1 MLKDDLIESFKR
13 VEEKLGGLQ
22 YVVHTTYKEPKFEI
36 FDSIEKITDIGL
48 ITPIEPNYFKDDKN
62 VYYFSD
68 KEKMMIKVE
77 NVSKEYELADGTKVP
92 ALKDVSFEVKEGEI
106 LGIMGKSGSGKTTLL
121 RALRGVE
128 HIDDGSI
135 EVGKVKV
142 TSTSSQFY
150 YNNLKKETAIHL
162 QRSFGLWPDT
172 VRENVL
178 RKLYARKYFDE
189 GDTNFEIAESEFGH
203 EADELLELVS
213 LTHKADHYASVLS
226 GGEKQRLIMA
236 RQLAKQPK
244 ALLLDEPATMA
255 CPRTKQEIL
264 DAVKKINKE
273 LNITVIIVSHLPDV
287 QKYLADRVILL
298 EDGEIADEGST
309 DEICD
314 TFMRDMDDIV
324 DIQNIST
331 DEDVIDVKDI
341 YKRFYLLTGG
351 EVLQIEDINFKV
363 RNGNILS
370 IIGPSGS
377 GKTVLLRM
385 LGGLDDPDEGEVLYK
400 VEDGWADID
409 IPGLNRMKIRSKLG
423 FMHQEFAL
431 SHYATVLDQLATR
444 LGYKNQDIVKEAKVR
459 AKKLGLSEEL
469 LDSFYLLTDLPE
481 TEAKERLRQ
490 INLDGEILN
499 DLFPRFPE
507 TATKEAVADIFES
520 LDLDMDIL
528 FRKSYELSG
537 GQKVR
542 VMLALILVSRPKFLL
557 LDEPFGDLD
566 PITLRDVTNALK
578 SISKEYDITIVMIS
592 HNTDFIKELSD
603 RAIFMDEGKIIEDS
617 GNIDEIVDN
626 FIDFCHADYLK
637 GD

>member
-1 MLKDDLIESFKR
+1 
-13 VEEKLGGLQ
+13 
-22 YVVHTTYKEPKFEI
+22 
-36 FDSIEKITDIGL
+36 
-48 ITPIEPNYFKDDKN
+48 
-62 VYYFSD
+62 
-68 KEKMMIKVE
+68 MIKVE
-77 NVSKEYELADGTKVP
+77 NVSKDYELDDGTKIT
-92 ALKDVSFEVKEGEI
+92 ALTDVSFEVEEGEI

-128 HIDDGSI
+128 HIDAGKITVGDVSI
-135 EVGKVKV
+135 D
-142 TSTSSQFY
+142 SDSSQFY

-162 QRSFGLWPDT
+162 QRSFGVWPDT

-178 RKLYARKYFDE
+178 RKLYARRYFDE
-189 GDTNFEIAESEFGH
+189 GDTNFEVAESEFGE

-236 RQLAKQPK
+236 RQLAKKPK

-255 CPRTKQEIL
+255 CPKTKQEIL

-273 LNITVIIVSHLPDV
+273 LNITVVLVSHLPDV

-298 EDGEIADEGST
+298 EDGQIADEGT
-309 DEICD
+309 PEEICD
-314 TFMRDMDDIV
+314 KFMADMEPIV
-324 DIQNIST
+324 DIENIST
-331 DEDVIDVKDI
+331 DKDLIDVKDV

-351 EVLQIEDINFKV
+351 EVLQMKDINFKV
-363 RNGNILS
+363 QDKNILS
-370 IIGPSGS
+370 IIGPSGA

-385 LGGLDDPDEGEVLYK
+385 LGGLDYPDEGDILYYS
-400 VEDGWADID
+400 DGEWRDIEM
-409 IPGLNRMKIRSKLG
+409 PGLSRMKIRSKLG

-431 SHYATVLDQLATR
+431 SHYATVLNQLAAR
-444 LGYKNQDIVKEAKVR
+444 LGYKNANVVKEAQER
-459 AKKLGLSEEL
+459 AKRIGVSEEL
-469 LDSFYLLTDLPE
+469 LDSFYLLTDLSE
-481 TEAKERLRQ
+481 MEAKHRLEQ
-490 INLDGEILN
+490 IGLDAEILN

-520 LDLDMDIL
+520 LDLDLDIL
-528 FRKSYELSG
+528 HRRSYELSG

-566 PITLRDVTNALK
+566 PVTLRDVTNSLK
-578 SISKEYDITIVMIS
+578 KISHDYGITVVMIS
-592 HNTDFIKELSD
+592 HNTDFIKELSN
-603 RAIFMDEGKIIEDS
+603 RAIFMDDGKIIDDS
-617 GNIDEIVDN
+617 ENIDEIVDN

-637 GD
+637 GE

>member
-1 MLKDDLIESFKR
+1 
-13 VEEKLGGLQ
+13 
-22 YVVHTTYKEPKFEI
+22 
-36 FDSIEKITDIGL
+36 
-48 ITPIEPNYFKDDKN
+48 
-62 VYYFSD
+62 
-68 KEKMMIKVE
+68 MIRVE
-77 NVSKEYELADGTKVP
+77 NVSKDYELDDGTKVT

-128 HIDDGSI
+128 HIDEGSI
-135 EVGKVKV
+135 EVGDVKV
-142 TSTSSQFY
+142 TSDSSQFY

-162 QRSFGLWPDT
+162 QRSFGVWPDT

-178 RKLYARKYFDE
+178 RKLYAREYFDE
-189 GDTNFEIAESEFGH
+189 GDTNFELADSEFGD

-213 LTHKADHYASVLS
+213 LTHKKDHYASVLS

-255 CPRTKQEIL
+255 CPKTKQEIL

-298 EDGEIADEGST
+298 EDGEIVDEGAPA
-309 DEICD
+309 DICD
-314 TFMRDMDDIV
+314 RFMEGMDDIV
-324 DIQNIST
+324 DIQNVPT
-331 DEDVIDVKDI
+331 DEDVIDVRDVF
-341 YKRFYLLTGG
+341 KRFYLLTGG

-363 RNGNILS
+363 QSENILS
-370 IIGPSGS
+370 IIGPSGA

-385 LGGLDDPDEGEVLYK
+385 LGGLDDPDKGDVLYK
-400 VEDGWADID
+400 VDDEWADID
-409 IPGLNRMKIRSKLG
+409 IPGLSRMKIRSKLG

-431 SHYATVLDQLATR
+431 VHYATVLSQLATR
-444 LGYKNQDIVKEAKVR
+444 LGYKNQDIINNAKAR
-459 AKKLGLSEEL
+459 AEKLGLSEKL
-469 LDSFYLLTDLPE
+469 LDSFYQLTDLPE
-481 TEAKERLRQ
+481 SEAKDRLMQ
-490 INLDGEILN
+490 VGLDGEILN

-528 FRKSYELSG
+528 HRKSYELSG

-542 VMLALILVSRPKFLL
+542 VMLSLILISRPKFLL

-578 SISKEYDITIVMIS
+578 TISKDYGITIVMIS
-592 HNTDFIKELSD
+592 HNTDFIKELSN
-603 RAIFMDEGKIIEDS
+603 RAVFMDDGKIIDDS
-617 GNIDEIVDN
+617 ENIDEIVDN

>member
-1 MLKDDLIESFKR
+1 
-13 VEEKLGGLQ
+13 
-22 YVVHTTYKEPKFEI
+22 
-36 FDSIEKITDIGL
+36 
-48 ITPIEPNYFKDDKN
+48 
-62 VYYFSD
+62 
-68 KEKMMIKVE
+68 MIKVE
-77 NVSKEYELADGTKVP
+77 NVSKAYELDDGTKVS

-128 HIDDGSI
+128 HIDEGSI
-135 EVGKVKV
+135 EVGDVKI
-142 TSTSSQFY
+142 TSESSQFY
-150 YNNLKKETAIHL
+150 YNELKKETAIHL

-178 RKLYARKYFDE
+178 RKLYARRYFDE
-189 GDTNFEIAESEFGH
+189 GDTNFEVADSEFGD

-213 LTHKADHYASVLS
+213 LTHKKDHYASVLS

-236 RQLAKQPK
+236 RQLAKKPK

-255 CPRTKQEIL
+255 CPKTKQEIL

-273 LNITVIIVSHLPDV
+273 LNITVILVSHLPDV

-298 EDGEIADEGST
+298 EDGEIADEGSA

-314 TFMRDMDDIV
+314 KFMEGMDDIV
-324 DIQNIST
+324 DIENIST
-331 DEDVIDVKDI
+331 DEDVIDVKDV

-363 RNGNILS
+363 QKENILS
-370 IIGPSGS
+370 IIGPSGA

-385 LGGLDDPDEGEVLYK
+385 LGGLDDPDKGEVLYN
-400 VEDGWADID
+400 VDGEWADID
-409 IPGLNRMKIRSKLG
+409 IPGMSRMKIRSKLG

-431 SHYATVLDQLATR
+431 THYATVLNQLATR
-444 LGYKNQDIVKEAKVR
+444 LGYKNANIVKEAQQR
-459 AKKLGLSEEL
+459 AKNIGLSDEL

-481 TEAKERLRQ
+481 AEAKERLRQ
-490 INLDGEILN
+490 IGLDGEILN

-528 FRKSYELSG
+528 HRKSYELSG

-542 VMLALILVSRPKFLL
+542 VMLALILISRPKFLL

-578 SISKEYDITIVMIS
+578 TISKDYGITIVMIS
-592 HNTDFIKELSD
+592 HNTDFITELSN
-603 RAIFMDEGKIIEDS
+603 RAVFMDDGKIIDDSED
-617 GNIDEIVDN
+617 IDEIVDN

-637 GD
+637 GDK

>member
-1 MLKDDLIESFKR
+1 
-13 VEEKLGGLQ
+13 
-22 YVVHTTYKEPKFEI
+22 
-36 FDSIEKITDIGL
+36 
-48 ITPIEPNYFKDDKN
+48 
-62 VYYFSD
+62 
-68 KEKMMIKVE
+68 MIKVE
-77 NVSKEYELADGTKVP
+77 NVSRAYELDDGTKIT

-106 LGIMGKSGSGKTTLL
+106 LGIMGKSGSGKTTLI
-121 RALRGVE
+121 RAIRGVE
-128 HIDDGSI
+128 HIDAGSI
-135 EVGKVKV
+135 SVGDAKV
-142 TSTSSQFY
+142 TSESSQFY

-162 QRSFGLWPDT
+162 QRSFGIWPDT

-178 RKLYARKYFDE
+178 RKLYARRYFDE
-189 GDTNFEIAESEFGH
+189 GDTNFEVAESEFGE

-213 LTHKADHYASVLS
+213 LTHKKDHYASVLS

-255 CPRTKQEIL
+255 CPKTKQEIL

-273 LNITVIIVSHLPDV
+273 LNITVIVISHLPEI

-298 EDGEIADEGST
+298 EDGEIVDEGSA
-309 DEICD
+309 EKICD
-314 TFMRDMDDIV
+314 EFMEGMDDIV
-324 DIQNIST
+324 DIENIST
-331 DEDVIDVKDI
+331 DEDVIQANDI

-351 EVLQIEDINFKV
+351 EVLQIEDVNFTVQKE
-363 RNGNILS
+363 NILS
-370 IIGPSGS
+370 IIGPSGA

-385 LGGLDDPDEGEVLYK
+385 LGGLEDPDKGEVLYK
-400 VEDGWADID
+400 LEDGSWADID
-409 IPGLNRMKIRSKLG
+409 IPGMGRMKIRSKLG

-431 SHYATVLDQLATR
+431 NHYATVLNQLATR
-444 LGYKNQDIVKEAKVR
+444 LGYKNSDIVKEAQER
-459 AKKLGLSEEL
+459 ARKIGLSDEL

-481 TEAKERLRQ
+481 VEARDRLKQ
-490 INLDGEILN
+490 IGLDADILD

-528 FRKSYELSG
+528 HRKSYELSG

-542 VMLALILVSRPKFLL
+542 VMLALILISRPKFLL

-566 PITLRDVTNALK
+566 PVTLRDVTNALK
-578 SISKEYDITIVMIS
+578 TIAKDYGITIVMIS
-592 HNTDFIKELSD
+592 HNTDFIKELSN
-603 RAIFMDEGKIIEDS
+603 RAIFMDDGKIVDDS
-617 GNIDEIVDN
+617 ENIDEIVDN

-637 GD
+637 GE

>member
-1 MLKDDLIESFKR
+1 
-13 VEEKLGGLQ
+13 
-22 YVVHTTYKEPKFEI
+22 
-36 FDSIEKITDIGL
+36 
-48 ITPIEPNYFKDDKN
+48 
-62 VYYFSD
+62 
-68 KEKMMIKVE
+68 MIKVE
-77 NVSKEYELADGTKVP
+77 NVSKAYELDDGTKIT

-121 RALRGVE
+121 RAIRGVE
-128 HIDDGSI
+128 HIDAGSI
-135 EVGKVKV
+135 SVGDAKV
-142 TSTSSQFY
+142 TSESSQFY

-162 QRSFGLWPDT
+162 QRSFGIWPDT

-178 RKLYARKYFDE
+178 RKLYARRYFDE
-189 GDTNFEIAESEFGH
+189 GDTNFEVAESEFGE

-213 LTHKADHYASVLS
+213 LTHKKDHYASVLS

-255 CPRTKQEIL
+255 CPKTKQEIL

-273 LNITVIIVSHLPDV
+273 LNITVIVISHLPEV

-298 EDGEIADEGST
+298 EDGEIVDEGSP
-309 DEICD
+309 EKICD
-314 TFMRDMDDIV
+314 EFMEGMDDIV
-324 DIQNIST
+324 DIENVST
-331 DEDVIDVKDI
+331 DEDVIQANDI

-351 EVLQIEDINFKV
+351 EVLQIEDVNFTVQKK
-363 RNGNILS
+363 NILS
-370 IIGPSGS
+370 IIGPSGA

-385 LGGLDDPDEGEVLYK
+385 LGGLEDPDKGEVLYK
-400 VEDGWADID
+400 LDDGNWADID
-409 IPGLNRMKIRSKLG
+409 IPGMGRMEIRSKLG

-431 SHYATVLDQLATR
+431 NHYATVLNQLATR
-444 LGYKNQDIVKEAKVR
+444 LGYKNSNIVKEAQER
-459 AKKLGLSEEL
+459 ARKIGLSDEL

-481 TEAKERLRQ
+481 VEARDRLKQ
-490 INLDGEILN
+490 IGLDADILD

-528 FRKSYELSG
+528 HRKSYELSG

-542 VMLALILVSRPKFLL
+542 VMLALILISRPKFLL

-566 PITLRDVTNALK
+566 PVTLRDVTNALK
-578 SISKEYDITIVMIS
+578 TIAKDYGITIVMIS
-592 HNTDFIKELSD
+592 HNTDFIKELSN
-603 RAIFMDEGKIIEDS
+603 RAIFMDDGKIVDDS
-617 GNIDEIVDN
+617 ENIDEIVDN

-637 GD
+637 GE

>member
-1 MLKDDLIESFKR
+1 
-13 VEEKLGGLQ
+13 
-22 YVVHTTYKEPKFEI
+22 
-36 FDSIEKITDIGL
+36 
-48 ITPIEPNYFKDDKN
+48 
-62 VYYFSD
+62 
-68 KEKMMIKVE
+68 MIKVE
-77 NVSKEYELADGTKVP
+77 NVSKDYELDNGTKVT

-128 HIDDGSI
+128 HIDAGSVT
-135 EVGKVKV
+135 VGDVTVKAGD
-142 TSTSSQFY
+142 SQFY

-178 RKLYARKYFDE
+178 RKLYARNYFDE
-189 GDTNFEIAESEFGH
+189 SDTNFETAESEFGD

-226 GGEKQRLIMA
+226 GGEKQRLIIA

-255 CPRTKQEIL
+255 CPKTKQEIL
-264 DAVKKINKE
+264 DAVKEINEK
-273 LNITVIIVSHLPDV
+273 LNITIILVSHLPDV

-298 EDGEIADEGST
+298 EDGEIVDEGT
-309 DEICD
+309 PEDICD
-314 TFMRDMDDIV
+314 KFMADMEPIV

-331 DEDVIDVKDI
+331 DEDVIKACDLK
-341 YKRFYLLTGG
+341 KRFYLLTGG
-351 EVLQIEDINFKV
+351 NVLEMKDINFKV
-363 RNGNILS
+363 QNENILS
-370 IIGPSGS
+370 IIGPSGA

-385 LGGLDDPDEGEVLYK
+385 LGGLDSPDEGDILYYT
-400 VEDGWADID
+400 EGEWRDIE
-409 IPGLNRMKIRSKLG
+409 IPGISRMKIRSKLG

-431 SHYATVLDQLATR
+431 THYATVLNQLAIR
-444 LGYKNQDIVKEAKVR
+444 LGYKNQDIVKEAQER
-459 AKKLGLSEEL
+459 ARKIGISEEL

-481 TEAKERLRQ
+481 VEAKDRLRQ
-490 INLDGEILN
+490 VGLDAEILN
-499 DLFPRFPE
+499 DLFPKFPE

-520 LDLDMDIL
+520 LDLDLDIL
-528 FRKSYELSG
+528 PRKSYELSG
-537 GQKVR
+537 GQQVR

-566 PITLRDVTNALK
+566 PVTLRDVTNSLK
-578 SISKEYDITIVMIS
+578 KISKRYGITIVMIS
-592 HNTDFIKELSD
+592 HNTDFIKELSN
-603 RAIFMDEGKIIEDS
+603 RAIFMDDGKIIDDS
-617 GNIDEIVDN
+617 ENIDEIVDN

-637 GD
+637 GDC

>member
-1 MLKDDLIESFKR
+1 
-13 VEEKLGGLQ
+13 
-22 YVVHTTYKEPKFEI
+22 
-36 FDSIEKITDIGL
+36 
-48 ITPIEPNYFKDDKN
+48 
-62 VYYFSD
+62 
-68 KEKMMIKVE
+68 MIKVE
-77 NVSKEYELADGTKVP
+77 NVSKYYKLDDGTSIK
-92 ALKDVSFEVKEGEI
+92 ALEDVSFEVEEGEI
-106 LGIMGKSGSGKTTLL
+106 LGIMGRSGSGKTTLL

-135 EVGKVKV
+135 TVGKVNV
-142 TSTSSQFY
+142 TSSSSQFY

-178 RKLYARKYFDE
+178 RKLYARRYFDE
-189 GDTNFEIAESEFGH
+189 GDTNFEIAESEFGD

-236 RQLAKQPK
+236 RQLAKKPK

-255 CPRTKQEIL
+255 CPKTKQEIL

-273 LNITVIIVSHLPDV
+273 LNITVIVVSHLPDV
-287 QKYLADRVILL
+287 QKYLADKVILL
-298 EDGEIADEGST
+298 EDGEIADVGSP

-314 TFMRDMDDIV
+314 KFMQNMDDVV
-324 DIQNIST
+324 DIENIST
-331 DEDVIDVKDI
+331 DEDIIDVCDLN
-341 YKRFYLLTGG
+341 KRFYLLTGG
-351 EVLQIEDINFKV
+351 EVLEIEDINFKV
-363 RNGNILS
+363 QKGNILS
-370 IIGPSGS
+370 LIGPSGA

-385 LGGLDDPDEGEVLYK
+385 LAGLDDPDKGEVLYN
-400 VEDGWADID
+400 VDGQWCDID
-409 IPGLNRMKIRSKLG
+409 IPGLGRMKIRSQLG

-431 SHYATVLDQLATR
+431 SHYSTVLNQLATR
-444 LGYKNQDIVKEAKVR
+444 LGYKNQDIINEAKAR
-459 AKKLGLSEEL
+459 AEKLGLSEEL

-481 TEAKERLRQ
+481 VEAKERLRQ
-490 INLDGEILN
+490 VGLDAEILN
-499 DLFPRFPE
+499 DLFPKFPE
-507 TATKEAVADIFES
+507 TATKKAVADIFES

-528 FRKSYELSG
+528 HRKSYELSG

-542 VMLALILVSRPKFLL
+542 VMLSLILISRPKFLL

-566 PITLRDVTNALK
+566 PITLRTVSNSLK
-578 SISKEYDITIVMIS
+578 RISKDYGITIVMVS
-592 HNTDFIKELSD
+592 HNTDFIKELSN
-603 RAIFMDEGKIIEDS
+603 RAIFVDDGKIVDDS
-617 GNIDEIVDN
+617 ENIDEIVDN

>member
-1 MLKDDLIESFKR
+1 
-13 VEEKLGGLQ
+13 
-22 YVVHTTYKEPKFEI
+22 
-36 FDSIEKITDIGL
+36 
-48 ITPIEPNYFKDDKN
+48 
-62 VYYFSD
+62 
-68 KEKMMIKVE
+68 MIKVE
-77 NVSKEYELADGTKVP
+77 NVSKDYELDDGTKIT

-128 HIDDGSI
+128 HIDEGSI
-135 EVGKVKV
+135 SVGKVKV
-142 TSTSSQFY
+142 TSESSQFY
-150 YNNLKKETAIHL
+150 YNELKKETAIHL

-178 RKLYARKYFDE
+178 RKLYARRYFDE
-189 GDTNFEIAESEFGH
+189 GDTNFEVAESEFGQ
-203 EADELLELVS
+203 EADEILEMVS
-213 LTHKADHYASVLS
+213 LTHKKDHYASVLS
-226 GGEKQRLIMA
+226 GGEKQRLIIA
-236 RQLAKQPK
+236 RQLAKRPK

-255 CPRTKQEIL
+255 CPKTKQEIL
-264 DAVKKINKE
+264 DAVKKINEE
-273 LNITVIIVSHLPDV
+273 LNITIIIVSHLPDV

-298 EDGEIADEGST
+298 EDGEITDEGSAN
-309 DEICD
+309 EICD
-314 TFMRDMDDIV
+314 KFMADMDDIV

-331 DEDVIDVKDI
+331 DEDVIEVKDV

-363 RNGNILS
+363 QKENILS
-370 IIGPSGS
+370 IIGPSGA

-385 LGGLDDPDEGEVLYK
+385 IGGLDDPDKGEVLYN
-400 VEDGWADID
+400 VDGEWADID
-409 IPGLNRMKIRSKLG
+409 IPGMNRMKIRSKLG

-431 SHYATVLDQLATR
+431 THYATVLNQLATR
-444 LGYKNQDIVKEAKVR
+444 LGYKNQDIVKEAKER
-459 AKKLGLSEEL
+459 AERLGLSDEL
-469 LDSFYLLTDLPE
+469 LDSFYQLTDLPE
-481 TEAKERLRQ
+481 SEAKDRLMQ
-490 INLDGEILN
+490 VGLDAEILN

-528 FRKSYELSG
+528 HRKSYELSG

-566 PITLRDVTNALK
+566 PVTLRDETNALK
-578 SISKEYDITIVMIS
+578 KISKDYGITIVMIS
-592 HNTDFIKELSD
+592 HNTDFIKELSN
-603 RAIFMDEGKIIEDS
+603 RAVFMDDGHIIDDS
-617 GNIDEIVDN
+617 ENIDEIVDN

-637 GD
+637 GE

>member
-1 MLKDDLIESFKR
+1 
-13 VEEKLGGLQ
+13 
-22 YVVHTTYKEPKFEI
+22 
-36 FDSIEKITDIGL
+36 
-48 ITPIEPNYFKDDKN
+48 
-62 VYYFSD
+62 
-68 KEKMMIKVE
+68 MIKVE
-77 NVSKEYELADGTKVP
+77 NVSKDYELDDGTKVT

-128 HIDDGSI
+128 HIDSGSVS
-135 EVGKVKV
+135 VGDVTVKAGD
-142 TSTSSQFY
+142 SQFY

-178 RKLYARKYFDE
+178 RKLYARRYFDE
-189 GDTNFEIAESEFGH
+189 GDTNFETAESEFGE

-255 CPRTKQEIL
+255 CPKTKQEIL

-273 LNITVIIVSHLPDV
+273 LNITVILVSHLPDV

-298 EDGEIADEGST
+298 EDGEIADEGSPN
-309 DEICD
+309 EICD
-314 TFMRDMDDIV
+314 KFMVDMEPIADIE
-324 DIQNIST
+324 NIAT
-331 DEDVIDVKDI
+331 DEDVIDVRDVR
-341 YKRFYLLTGG
+341 KRFYLLTGG
-351 EVLQIEDINFKV
+351 EVLQMEDINFKV
-363 RNGNILS
+363 QNENILS
-370 IIGPSGS
+370 IIGPSGA

-385 LGGLDDPDEGEVLYK
+385 LGGLDYPDDGDVLYYTEGE
-400 VEDGWADID
+400 WRDIE
-409 IPGLNRMKIRSKLG
+409 IPGMSRMKIRSKLG

-431 SHYATVLDQLATR
+431 THYATVLSQLATR
-444 LGYKNQDIVKEAKVR
+444 LGYKNQNIVKEAQER
-459 AKKLGLSEEL
+459 ARKLGIGEEL

-481 TEAKERLRQ
+481 NEAKHRLEQ
-490 INLDGEILN
+490 IGLDAEILN

-507 TATKEAVADIFES
+507 TATREAVADIFES
-520 LDLDMDIL
+520 LDLDLDIL
-528 FRKSYELSG
+528 TRKSYELSG

-566 PITLRDVTNALK
+566 PITLRDVTNSLK
-578 SISKEYDITIVMIS
+578 KISKTYGITIVMIS
-592 HNTDFIKELSD
+592 HNTDFIKELSN
-603 RAIFMDEGKIIEDS
+603 RAIFMDDGKILDDS
-617 GNIDEIVDN
+617 ENIDEIVDN
-626 FIDFCHADYLK
+626 FIEFCHADYLK
-637 GD
+637 GDC

>member
-1 MLKDDLIESFKR
+1 
-13 VEEKLGGLQ
+13 
-22 YVVHTTYKEPKFEI
+22 
-36 FDSIEKITDIGL
+36 
-48 ITPIEPNYFKDDKN
+48 
-62 VYYFSD
+62 
-68 KEKMMIKVE
+68 MIKVE

-314 TFMRDMDDIV
+314 KLMRDMDDIV

-370 IIGPSGS
+370 IIGPSGA

-507 TATKEAVADIFES
+507 TATKEAVVDIFES

>member
-1 MLKDDLIESFKR
+1 
-13 VEEKLGGLQ
+13 
-22 YVVHTTYKEPKFEI
+22 
-36 FDSIEKITDIGL
+36 
-48 ITPIEPNYFKDDKN
+48 
-62 VYYFSD
+62 
-68 KEKMMIKVE
+68 MIKVE
-77 NVSKEYELADGTKVP
+77 NVSKAYELDDGTKVT
-92 ALKDVSFEVKEGEI
+92 ALNDVSFEVKEGEI
-106 LGIMGKSGSGKTTLL
+106 IGIMGKSGSGKTTLL

-128 HIDDGSI
+128 HIDEGSI
-135 EVGKVKV
+135 SVGDVKV
-142 TSTSSQFY
+142 TSESSQFY

-162 QRSFGLWPDT
+162 QRSFGVWPDT

-178 RKLYARKYFDE
+178 RKLYARRYFDE
-189 GDTNFEIAESEFGH
+189 GDTNFEVAESEFGE

-213 LTHKADHYASVLS
+213 LTHKKDHYASVLS

-255 CPRTKQEIL
+255 CPKTKQEIL

-273 LNITVIIVSHLPDV
+273 LNITVVLVSHLPDV

-298 EDGEIADEGST
+298 EDGEIVDEGSA

-314 TFMRDMDDIV
+314 KFMEGMDDIV
-324 DIQNIST
+324 DIQNIAT
-331 DEDVIDVKDI
+331 DEDVVEVKDV

-363 RNGNILS
+363 QKENILS
-370 IIGPSGS
+370 IIGPSGA

-385 LGGLDDPDEGEVLYK
+385 LGGLDDPDKGEVLYK
-400 VEDGWADID
+400 VDEEWADID
-409 IPGLNRMKIRSKLG
+409 IPGMNRMKIRSKLG

-431 SHYATVLDQLATR
+431 THYATVLNQLATR
-444 LGYKNQDIVKEAKVR
+444 LGYKNQDIIKDAQKR
-459 AKKLGLSEEL
+459 AKQIGLSDEL
-469 LDSFYLLTDLPE
+469 LDSFYQLTDLPE
-481 TEAKERLRQ
+481 AEAKDRLRQ
-490 INLDGEILN
+490 IGLDAEILN

-507 TATKEAVADIFES
+507 TATKEAVADIFDS

-528 FRKSYELSG
+528 YRKSYELSG

-542 VMLALILVSRPKFLL
+542 VMLALILISRPKFLL

-566 PITLRDVTNALK
+566 PVTLRDVTNALK
-578 SISKEYDITIVMIS
+578 TISKNYGITVIMIS
-592 HNTDFIKELSD
+592 HNTDFIKELSN
-603 RAIFMDEGKIIEDS
+603 RAVFMDDGKIIDDS
-617 GNIDEIVDN
+617 ENIEEIVDN

>member
-1 MLKDDLIESFKR
+1 
-13 VEEKLGGLQ
+13 
-22 YVVHTTYKEPKFEI
+22 
-36 FDSIEKITDIGL
+36 
-48 ITPIEPNYFKDDKN
+48 
-62 VYYFSD
+62 
-68 KEKMMIKVE
+68 MIKVE
-77 NVSKEYELADGTKVP
+77 NVSKDFVLDDGSKVR
-92 ALKDVSFEVKEGEI
+92 ALKDVSFEVGEGEI
-106 LGIMGKSGSGKTTLL
+106 VGIMGKSGSGKTTLL

-128 HIDDGSI
+128 HIDSGSI
-135 EVGKVKV
+135 SVGKVKV
-142 TSTSSQFY
+142 TSESSQFY

-189 GDTNFEIAESEFGH
+189 GDTNFEVAESEFGS

-213 LTHKADHYASVLS
+213 LTHKSNHYASVLS

-255 CPRTKQEIL
+255 CPKTKQEIL

-273 LNITVIIVSHLPDV
+273 LNITVIVVSHLPDV

-298 EDGEIADEGST
+298 EDGEIADEGT
-309 DEICD
+309 PEEICD
-314 TFMRDMDDIV
+314 KFMEDMDDIV

-331 DEDVIDVKDI
+331 DVDVIDVKEL

-363 RNGNILS
+363 QKENILS
-370 IIGPSGS
+370 IIGPSGA

-385 LGGLDDPDEGEVLYK
+385 LGGLDDPDKGEVLYD
-400 VEDGWADID
+400 VDGSWQDID
-409 IPGLNRMKIRSKLG
+409 IPGMGRMKIRSKLG

-431 SHYATVLDQLATR
+431 SHYATVLNQLATR
-444 LGYKNQDIVKEAKVR
+444 LGYKNHDIVKEAKKR
-459 AKKLGLSEEL
+459 AKRLGLSDEL

-481 TEAKERLRQ
+481 MEAKERLRQ
-490 INLDGEILN
+490 VGLDAEILN
-499 DLFPRFPE
+499 DLFPKFPE
-507 TATKEAVADIFES
+507 TATKDAVADIFEN

-528 FRKSYELSG
+528 YRKSYELSG

-542 VMLALILVSRPKFLL
+542 VMLALILVSRPKYLL

-566 PITLRDVTNALK
+566 PVTLRDVTNALK
-578 SISKEYDITIVMIS
+578 KISKTYGITIVMIS
-592 HNTDFIKELSD
+592 HNTDFIKELSN
-603 RAIFMDEGKIIEDS
+603 RAIFMDDGKIIDDS
-617 GNIDEIVDN
+617 ENIDEIVDN
-626 FIDFCHADYLK
+626 FIEFCHADYLK
-637 GD
+637 GE

>member
-1 MLKDDLIESFKR
+1 
-13 VEEKLGGLQ
+13 
-22 YVVHTTYKEPKFEI
+22 
-36 FDSIEKITDIGL
+36 
-48 ITPIEPNYFKDDKN
+48 
-62 VYYFSD
+62 
-68 KEKMMIKVE
+68 MIKVE
-77 NVSKEYELADGTKVP
+77 NVSKDYELDNGTKIR
-92 ALKDVSFEVKEGEI
+92 ALHDVSFEVEEGEI

-128 HIDDGSI
+128 HIDEGSI
-135 EVGKVKV
+135 TVGDVTV
-142 TSTSSQFY
+142 TSESSQFY

-162 QRSFGLWPDT
+162 QRSFGLWPET

-178 RKLYARKYFDE
+178 RKLYAREYYDE
-189 GDTNFEIAESEFGH
+189 GDTNFELAESEFGQ

-213 LTHKADHYASVLS
+213 LTHKKDHYAAVLS

-236 RQLAKQPK
+236 RQLAKRPK

-255 CPRTKQEIL
+255 CPKTKQEIL

-273 LNITVIIVSHLPDV
+273 LNITVVLVSHLPDV
-287 QKYLADRVILL
+287 QRYLADRVFLL
-298 EDGEIADEGST
+298 EDGEIVDEGTPEDIT
-309 DEICD
+309 DK
-314 TFMRDMDDIV
+314 FMQGMEDIV
-324 DIQNIST
+324 DIENISS
-331 DEDVIDVKDI
+331 DEEVIDVSDI
-341 YKRFYLLTGG
+341 RKRFYLLTGG
-351 EVLQIEDINFKV
+351 EVLQMEDINFKV
-363 RNGNILS
+363 YRENILS
-370 IIGPSGS
+370 LIGPSGA

-385 LGGLDDPDEGEVLYK
+385 LAGLEDADEGEVTYM
-400 VEDGWADID
+400 VNGNWEDIAV
-409 IPGLNRMKIRSKLG
+409 PGIGRMEIRSRLG

-431 SHYATVLDQLATR
+431 VHYATVLSQLSTR
-444 LGYKNQDIVKEAKVR
+444 LGYKNQDIVNEARKR
-459 AKKLGLSEEL
+459 AENIGLSEEM

-481 TEAKERLRQ
+481 TEAKARLEQ
-490 INLDGEILN
+490 VGLDPDILN

-566 PITLRDVTNALK
+566 PITLRTVTNSLK
-578 SISKEYDITIVMIS
+578 KISKKYGITIVMVS
-592 HNTDFIKELSD
+592 HNTDFVKELSN
-603 RAIFMDEGKIIEDS
+603 RAIFMDDGNLVDDS
-617 GNIDEIVDN
+617 ENITEIVDN

-637 GD
+637 GDN